1 MKIELSNQK
10 KKQLERMHDSAR
22 DGRVRDRIKA
32 VLLAS
37 EGWTNAMISQALRIH
52 ETTVTRHINDYLQS
66 EKLTPENGGSQ
77 SKLDASQT
85 MALIEHLSEN
95 TYFHTHQIVE
105 YV

>member
-37 EGWTNAMISQALRIH
+37 ESWTTSS
-52 ETTVTRHINDYLQS
+52 V
-66 EKLTPENGGSQ
+66 
-77 SKLDASQT
+77 
-85 MALIEHLSEN
+85 
-95 TYFHTHQIVE
+95 
-105 YV
+105 